1 MEKQGVD
8 RDGGLYRAG
17 LLKRDALRGG
27 HPWPPGPPIRLVWV
41 WGLVCLLAGIAAAAD
56 APLILQAEASP
67 ANPAPGSPWTV
78 LLLVDHG
85 EPAQVMIRPPELSAS
100 LSLEQLHIEPR
111 RGHDGKRATQVELRF
126 IPLQAGPIL
135 LKPFEVSV
143 PGRRE
148 LSPELRAFAG
158 DASLPWEA
166 RLVWHGV
173 PRSLAPGETAEL
185 SLLMRPAPASGAF
198 PPPFRPETPEGA
210 LLEELPLDDSARRQG
225 LILKLRLAALEGPAE
240 LRFTPRSLPWGALTL
255 EVPGW
260 RIPLRP
266 PASPALPPPEQAP
279 AEADQRGAQ
288 TVPPFPAFS
297 AGAPETYAPGA
308 ALFGLSGDY
317 AQIMGQARLLWETSA
332 PSASLA
338 YLRRHERDSLLGPS
352 LAFPRRVAE
361 QSLELGPTEDEA
373 WRPRIL
379 MPVLLAGGL
388 GLAAGTFI
396 LYAFRRKRGKG
407 AVTSAP
413 SWGYQVAGLAALVML
428 GAGLW
433 LGASGSA
440 ARRGVLRET
449 GVYRIP
455 DAGTALGFEAREGTP
470 VRVISAAGTW
480 AYIESLHGAGGG
492 AGWVPLDAL
501 FFY

>member
-1 MEKQGVD
+1 
-8 RDGGLYRAG
+8 LA
-17 LLKRDALRGG
+17 
-27 HPWPPGPPIRLVWV
+27 
-41 WGLVCLLAGIAAAAD
+41 AGIAAAQD

-85 EPAQVMIRPPELSAS
+85 EPAQVMIRPPELPAS
-100 LSLEQLHIEPR
+100 LSLEQLHIEPH
-111 RGHDGKRATQVELRF
+111 RGRDGKRATQAELRF
-126 IPLQAGPIL
+126 IPLRAGPIL

-158 DASLPWEA
+158 DAALPWEA
-166 RLVWHGV
+166 RLVWDGI

-185 SLLMRPAPASGAF
+185 SLLMRPASASGAF

-210 LLEELPLDDSARRQG
+210 LLEAIPLDDSARRQG
-225 LILKLRLAALEGPAE
+225 LILKLRLTALEGPE
-240 LRFTPRSLPWGALTL
+240 LRFTPRSLPWGALAL

-260 RIPLRP
+260 RIPVRP
-266 PASPALPPPEQAP
+266 PAAPPPSEYAP
-279 AEADQRGAQ
+279 PKKADQGGAQ
-288 TVPPFPAFS
+288 TIPPFPAFS
-297 AGAPETYAPGA
+297 ARAPETYAQGA
-308 ALFGLSGDY
+308 ARFGLGGDY
-317 AQIMGQARLLWETSA
+317 ARIMGQARLLWETSA
-332 PSASLA
+332 PSESLA

-361 QSLELGPTEDEA
+361 EHLGLGPTEDEA

-379 MPVLLAGGL
+379 APVLLTGGL
-388 GLAAGTFI
+388 GLAAGAFI
-396 LYAFRRKRGKG
+396 LYALRRKRGKG

-428 GAGLW
+428 GAGVW
-433 LGASGSA
+433 LGTAGSA

-455 DAGTALGFEAREGTP
+455 DLGADPGFGAREGTP

-480 AYIESLHGAGGG
+480 AYIESLHGS
-492 AGWVPLDAL
+492 AGWVPLDAI